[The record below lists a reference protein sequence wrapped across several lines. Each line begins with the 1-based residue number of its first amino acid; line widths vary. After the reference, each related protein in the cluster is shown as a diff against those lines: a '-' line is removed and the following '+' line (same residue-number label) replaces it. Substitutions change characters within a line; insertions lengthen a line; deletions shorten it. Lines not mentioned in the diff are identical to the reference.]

1 MEYSVAIN
9 SYFSFSLYFNET
21 VWKNIIFLIY
31 LIHTVARVSW
41 LGSHTVPSTC
51 SYFIHYTTNNSS
63 RSNMDISP
71 FCLLLKTLILW
82 IGMFSRVLSMNKM
95 SFWRCTHWFT
105 CLYKHRCYTWPM
117 LSSKCLF
124 FFPSGLCK
132 PGWLQHPQVRVWHP
146 GVKQDEKKRRDVGE
160 CEWATNTPTRFL
172 WFEFSRPPC
181 KPQPVKMK
189 LSSLTICFIFV
200 CKHMP
205 RGGE

>member
-51 SYFIHYTTNNSS
+51 SYFIQYTTKNSS
-63 RSNMDISP
+63 RNNMAISP

-117 LSSKCLF
+117 LSSKCLVF
-124 FFPSGLCK
+124 FSFWAVQT
-132 PGWLQHPQVRVWHP
+132 WL
-146 GVKQDEKKRRDVGE
+146 
-160 CEWATNTPTRFL
+160 TPTSTGACL
-172 WFEFSRPPC
+172 ASRCETRRKETQRCRWVRMGNEHTNQVPLIWVLASTM
-181 KPQPVKMK
+181 QTSASQNEIK
-189 LSSLTICFIFV
+189 LSYHMFYICL
-200 CKHMP
+200 
-205 RGGE
+205 